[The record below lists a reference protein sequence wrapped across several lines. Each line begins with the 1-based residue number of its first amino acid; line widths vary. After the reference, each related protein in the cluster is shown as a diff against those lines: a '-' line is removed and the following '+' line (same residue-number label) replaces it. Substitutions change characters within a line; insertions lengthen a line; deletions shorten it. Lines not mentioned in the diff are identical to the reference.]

1 MSQNIGCRINAASKA
16 HPILTMPLFFCF
28 FVTDISTVEAK
39 TAIYCETTQI
49 LQTVKHKMVTSKNE
63 HFRMTAS
70 NEVVV
75 FGING
80 FTGGTNT
87 FKISSFTKITDW
99 QSDFDRFYLSFLNGD
114 FYFSATFPESSTA
127 VSARCKIY

>member
-1 MSQNIGCRINAASKA
+1 MSQNIGRHISVASMA
-16 HPILTMPLFFCF
+16 NPILIMPLVFCF
-28 FVTDISTVEAK
+28 FVSNISTVEAK

-49 LQTVKHKMVTSKNE
+49 LQTVQHKMVTSKNE
-63 HFRMTAS
+63 QFRMTVS
-70 NEVVV
+70 NEVVA

-87 FKISSFTKITDW
+87 FKISNFIKITDW